1 LLLFGSYFCMY
12 YVWYFFFAW
21 LYLYLA
27 EVRGFT
33 LLESGFLGALPML
46 AGAGGAWLGGEV
58 CQRSCDRLGPRLGCR
73 VPVMLGLTG
82 TAVLLTAVVLTP
94 DRYTAVAMLTLCY
107 ALLTSTDCMY
117 WQGTTWVAG
126 PYTSSAG
133 GVLNTGGNLA
143 GIVGTPLTALLF
155 AQFGW
160 TAALGAGVV
169 FALLGATLWLFIRV
183 DEPLVLEAAPARVS
197 R

>member
-1 LLLFGSYFCMY
+1 MT

-73 VPVMLGLTG
+73 VPVIVGLTG
-82 TAVLLTAVVLTP
+82 AAVFLTAVVLTP
-94 DRYTAVAMLTLCY
+94 NRYAAVAMLTICY
-107 ALLTSTDCMY
+107 AFLTSTDCIY
-117 WQGTTWVAG
+117 GQGTLYVAG
-126 PYTSSAG
+126 RYSSPAC
-133 GVLNTGGNLA
+133 GVLNTGGNLS
-143 GIVGTPLTALLF
+143 GIIGTPLTALLLRSS
-155 AQFGW
+155 AGLRRSVPQWCSRCSALLCGSSSASTSRW
-160 TAALGAGVV
+160 TAGGIKCNA
-169 FALLGATLWLFIRV
+169 
-183 DEPLVLEAAPARVS
+183 
-197 R
+197 